1 LSNVEHGIPRIRR
14 GWLCAALLLA
24 FCASGV
30 ARPCAGQAVG
40 ATSGSP
46 AAIARIRQE
55 FAAIRREAPGYR
67 RTTHDV
73 FNFSL
78 EGGELTGFFRGDE
91 LRKLAAR
98 LYGETWRGSEEYY
111 FAHGRLIFVHAR
123 YEVYHGLFGEGG
135 VRATVEHRYYFDGG
149 RLVRHI
155 RTQRP
160 ASEDVSGY
168 GADEAE
174 LLRHARLFAACA
186 ASADPQA
193 PQCTAPDP

>member
-1 LSNVEHGIPRIRR
+1 VNARRPSRRRR
-14 GWLCAALLLA
+14 GRIGAALLLA
-24 FCASGV
+24 AFAIAGV
-30 ARPCAGQAVG
+30 RPCAAQAAT

-46 AAIARIRQE
+46 AAISRIRQR
-55 FAAIRREAPGYR
+55 FAAIEREAPTYQ

-78 EGGELTGFFRGDE
+78 EGGELTGFFRGNE

-111 FAHGRLIFVHAR
+111 FADGQPVFVYAA
-123 YEVYHGLFGEGG
+123 YELYHRPFGEGG

-149 RLVRHI
+149 RLIRHI

-160 ASEDVSGY
+160 AREDLSGY
-168 GADEAE
+168 DPDADTI
-174 LLRHARLFAACA
+174 LRHSRLFAACA
-186 ASADPQA
+186 ASADPEA
-193 PQCTAPDP
+193 PQCTAPEP